1 MLTFWNQQVY
11 LRRGFLH
18 LSTLRLLEVG
28 VAVLLLKKEKQ
39 ILLVQDFSKNC
50 QNWILEMF
58 LEWNTAKSKF
68 FEVLA
73 ERVCYHFLF
82 VPFVFYLGRG
92 IQRRCDF
99 FHRFKKMWRRRANT
113 RNVSFFTLYGGQFTF
128 STQLLTLNYLFLIL
142 SSVFKAPQRK
152 IVTTGFQLSFC

>member
-1 MLTFWNQQVY
+1 MVDEARINLETFVEQSVVVVI
-11 LRRGFLH
+11 H

-28 VAVLLLKKEKQ
+28 VTVLLLKKEKQ

-68 FEVLA
+68 FEVFA

-82 VPFVFYLGRG
+82 VPFVFYLARG
-92 IQRRCDF
+92 I
-99 FHRFKKMWRRRANT
+99 
-113 RNVSFFTLYGGQFTF
+113 
-128 STQLLTLNYLFLIL
+128 
-142 SSVFKAPQRK
+142 
-152 IVTTGFQLSFC
+152 

>member
-1 MLTFWNQQVY
+1 MTLKFLLIQRRIIFNWNVHLQLYQGNIPKNIPLCNQTIVDEARINLETFVEQCVVVVI
-11 LRRGFLH
+11 H

-28 VAVLLLKKEKQ
+28 VTVLLLKKEKQ

-68 FEVLA
+68 FEVFA

-82 VPFVFYLGRG
+82 VPFVFYLARG
-92 IQRRCDF
+92 IWQKCDF
-99 FHRFKKMWRRRANT
+99 F
-113 RNVSFFTLYGGQFTF
+113 
-128 STQLLTLNYLFLIL
+128 
-142 SSVFKAPQRK
+142 SS
-152 IVTTGFQLSFC
+152 L

>member
-1 MLTFWNQQVY
+1 MSNLETFVEQSVVVVI
-11 LRRGFLH
+11 H

-28 VAVLLLKKEKQ
+28 VTVLLLKKEKQ

-68 FEVLA
+68 FEVFA

-82 VPFVFYLGRG
+82 VPFVFYLARG
-92 IQRRCDF
+92 I
-99 FHRFKKMWRRRANT
+99 
-113 RNVSFFTLYGGQFTF
+113 
-128 STQLLTLNYLFLIL
+128 
-142 SSVFKAPQRK
+142 
-152 IVTTGFQLSFC
+152 